1 MINYSVPF
9 ELAEKLTLEVGLPAL
24 LQTQA
29 CLFESALPGLR
40 IGFPLTL

>member
-29 CLFESALPGLR
+29 CLFESALSDLW
-40 IGFPLTL
+40 IGCPLTL